1 MCCYCT
7 ATMLGEL
14 NPVCLR
20 EHLLLMT
27 FLACM
32 CDLVKCSWK
41 VQERRGSPSIIKEE
55 ETILGTV
62 TFISISYTLLTILQ
76 PKLPR
81 KQGFED
87 TMNGQQQ
94 QHPNT
99 QQYRRRSAAAAAAG
113 LARGDNPPVAGWPP
127 SHFFSNSYNNHLPSQ
142 QQQQLHRGMMP
153 AHNYIPSVSD
163 LHRNITGALHNSEE
177 ELM

>member
-1 MCCYCT
+1 MNLQMMPSSAALHGDFSIISSMMCCYCT

-55 ETILGTV
+55 DSVLGTV
-62 TFISISYTLLTILQ
+62 TFIYLHPTLCSL
-76 PKLPR
+76 
-81 KQGFED
+81 
-87 TMNGQQQ
+87 
-94 QHPNT
+94 
-99 QQYRRRSAAAAAAG
+99 S
-113 LARGDNPPVAGWPP
+113 
-127 SHFFSNSYNNHLPSQ
+127 SYNQNC
-142 QQQQLHRGMMP
+142 P
-153 AHNYIPSVSD
+153 ASKD
-163 LHRNITGALHNSEE
+163 LRTQ
-177 ELM
+177 